1 MITIK
6 KFKALKRD
14 DMYQQLKED
23 FPGEATGMTR
33 ATKGR
38 LVATYESMMSHPD
51 MAAGV
56 KTGRLDSSKPNEG
69 NTPKPDLPEVAGIEE
84 MAAEGEPNVALRLPL
99 REHAGLHFVAH
110 GDDPMRELRR
120 REKLAIEDLAKFVP
134 QLGPKHQSAPKGVQ
148 GRKVWDPHKAA
159 RKRVKQ
165 AAYFLN
171 CAKIQIV
178 QGSRAP
184 AGMQE
189 KA

>member
-1 MITIK
+1 MISIE
-6 KFKALKRD
+6 KFGALTQKG
-14 DMYQQLKED
+14 MYDQLKED
-23 FPGEATGMTR
+23 FPEEARGKTR
-33 ATKGR
+33 AKKAD
-38 LVATYESMMSHPD
+38 LVRAYTNMMAHPK
-51 MAAGV
+51 MGGV
-56 KTGRLDSSKPNEG
+56 TTGRLDSSKPNEG
-69 NTPKPDLPEVAGIEE
+69 NTPMPDLPEVAGIEE
-84 MAAEGEPNVALRLPL
+84 MAAEGEPNVAPRLPL

-148 GRKVWDPHKAA
+148 GRKVWDPHKAT
-159 RKRVKQ
+159 RRRVRQ

-184 AGMQE
+184 AGMLE
-189 KA
+189 EA